1 MTRAAVILITGASSG
16 IGLGLA
22 HSYAASGAKLVL
34 NSRDARKLA
43 AAAEDLRGHSGL
55 ELVAGDVGESGA
67 AERLVGTARE
77 RFGRLDVVVNNA
89 GIFFARGIADYSET
103 DIDAFLATNLRGPIL
118 LSQAAVRQFR
128 RQGGGGSIVNITS
141 SISMAPLGMVPASVP
156 NSTKGALNT
165 FTRSLA
171 LELAPEGIRVNA
183 VAPAIIRTPLHGTTS
198 ADYDALGK
206 LHPVG
211 HIGEVSDVVMAV
223 RYLVD
228 QPFTTGTLLTVD
240 GGASLGHW

>member
-1 MTRAAVILITGASSG
+1 MTRAGVILITGASSG

-34 NSRDARKLA
+34 NSRDPRKLA

-55 ELVAGDVGESGA
+55 ELVASDVGESGA

-77 RFGRLDVVVNNA
+77 RFGHLDVVVNNA
-89 GIFFARGIADYSET
+89 GIFFPKGIADYSEA
-103 DIDAFLATNLRGPIL
+103 DVDAFLATNLRGPIL

-128 RQGGGGSIVNITS
+128 RQGSGGSIVNVTS
-141 SISMAPLGMVPASVP
+141 AISMAPLGMVPASVP
-156 NSTKGALNT
+156 NSTKGALST

-211 HIGEVSDVVMAV
+211 HIGEVSDVVMAI

-240 GGASLGHW
+240 GGATLGHW